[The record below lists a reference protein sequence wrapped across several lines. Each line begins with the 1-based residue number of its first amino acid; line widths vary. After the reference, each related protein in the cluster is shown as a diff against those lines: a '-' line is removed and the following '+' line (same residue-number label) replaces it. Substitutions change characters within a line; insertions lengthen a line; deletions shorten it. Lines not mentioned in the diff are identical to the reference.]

1 MSQDDDVGFLY
12 KTMIERDPKKR
23 RVKPVESAQTS
34 LLDFDLGES
43 SDDSD
48 FRIEDHCDESD
59 DDSVDSND
67 DGKDGEVDECS
78 AADSDDSDLVDPLI
92 VGNRNHAGSND
103 GGITRVDV
111 IEQAREQAMKG
122 GQLDDKLSKMLI
134 CCGCLGDRSDD
145 INEIVEC
152 DGCGVTVHE
161 GCYGVSDV
169 ESFSS
174 TDSLC
179 QSAPWFCE
187 ACSAGVDDPSC
198 ELCPNKGGIFKETDV
213 GKWVH
218 LVCALYVP
226 GVAFGEVD
234 RLASV
239 TLFEMAYSKWGSK
252 TCSLCEDSRY
262 ARTGV
267 CIECDAGMCH
277 TYFHVTC
284 AQREGLLSEAHSEE
298 VDQADPFYAH
308 CKLHSDKTL
317 VRRRRRNWL
326 ALQIRA
332 EYRQQLLKR
341 PCHLDTEDQQR
352 IQRKLSK
359 HRHKYLAHKLS
370 RSSPW
375 VPTQKMPRLLTT
387 SASACRQLAK
397 KAELM
402 GIDTVA
408 LEAQEAQLVAL
419 VDVRKKWHIPPAFS
433 VEFIGYYL
441 DRNIRVT
448 SMKRKLQ
455 ELLDI
460 NSELLSEQ
468 QRLDKKYD
476 EVMKD
481 NEEQIRINVTMKE
494 KIEFYHQVI
503 RLIGGGGYVKPLPLI
518 GDISKPPSR
527 AQTRTGG
534 LGVPTAAALK
544 MGVGFPLPVSKG
556 SEGGR
561 EGRVL
566 SSQAQQINHK
576 PELTLRHQCGI
587 CRRSTNQ
594 HLLAKCDTCHLH
606 YHLSCL
612 NPPLLRMPKKTKL
625 MGWQCSECDRE
636 SSGSEVEH
644 VDTSAPRKLR
654 HCKEDT
660 NNIITPPL
668 SSSQEFNDVALIP
681 SSSSSLSNSNPIMIT
696 TTATTNS
703 KLTTTNIRTEID
715 ATSRLAF
722 KSMPMQHHQQVTPHS
737 HQFVNQ
743 PSLSLSLPPPPPPS
757 PPPPPPL
764 PPLPPM
770 QMNIPFQYNESSSSS
785 SSIMVHNIGI
795 SARERSPEYMVA
807 SADGTESVSQ
817 RSAKKRRREKHK
829 RYTPDPITG
838 VGVKQRKRKH
848 KRKSLDVENLEIS
861 TQPEVHRRITI
872 KIKPIPRPDG
882 DVASDSSPQMF
893 VATSTS
899 TEITTPPTT
908 IVHMFPTPTVVPSSQ
923 SMNLSSIENY
933 PTVTTAV
940 TTVPSTVIGSSLS
953 GNSRLSLSGKK
964 TKEMDLLTQCHVCDG
979 SGSGQNLVMCDE
991 CKKCYHFT
999 CLDPPVKK
1007 SPKRRGYSWHCADCD
1022 PSASENEN

>member
-23 RVKPVESAQTS
+23 RVKPVESAQQS

-48 FRIEDHCDESD
+48 FRIEDHCEESD

-67 DGKDGEVDECS
+67 GDKGGEDDSEE
-78 AADSDDSDLVDPLI
+78 SDDSLEDPLLGKTSTGMT
-92 VGNRNHAGSND
+92 VG
-103 GGITRVDV
+103 DV
-111 IEQAREQAMKG
+111 IEQARQQAVKG
-122 GQLDDKLSKMLI
+122 GPIDEKLAKMLI

-152 DGCGVTVHE
+152 DGCGITVHE

-174 TDSLC
+174 TDSLS

-187 ACSAGVDDPSC
+187 ACSAGIDDPSC

-239 TLFEMAYSKWGSK
+239 TLFEMAYSKWGAK
-252 TCSLCEDSRY
+252 QCSLCEDSRF

-326 ALQIRA
+326 ALQLRA
-332 EYRQQLLKR
+332 QHRYQLLKQPEHQDSEEQR
-341 PCHLDTEDQQR
+341 R
-352 IQRKLSK
+352 IQRKLAK
-359 HRHKYLAHKLS
+359 HRHKYLAHKTS
-370 RSSPW
+370 RPSAW

-387 SASACRQLAK
+387 SASACRQLTR
-397 KAELM
+397 KADLM
-402 GIDTVA
+402 GVDTSA

-419 VDVRKKWHIPPAFS
+419 VDIRKKWHIPPAFS

-441 DRNIRVT
+441 DRNLRVT
-448 SMKRKLQ
+448 SMKRRLE

-460 NSELLSEQ
+460 NSQLLNEQ
-468 QRLDKKYD
+468 QSLDKKYD
-476 EVMKD
+476 EVMKE
-481 NEEQIRINVTMKE
+481 NEEQVKHNVSLKE
-494 KIEFYHQVI
+494 KIEIYHRI
-503 RLIGGGGYVKPLPLI
+503 LRTAGYLKPLPI
-518 GDISKPPSR
+518 VSDIAKPR
-527 AQTRTGG
+527 APPT

-544 MGVGFPLPVSKG
+544 MGVGFPLPVGKG
-556 SEGGR
+556 DGGR

-566 SSQAQQINHK
+566 SSQAQDQNHK
-576 PELTLRHQCGI
+576 GELTLRHQCGI

-612 NPPLLRMPKKTKL
+612 SPPLSRMPKKTKL
-625 MGWQCSECDRE
+625 MGWQCSECDKE
-636 SSGSEVEH
+636 SSGSEIER

-654 HCKEDT
+654 HCKDENHIAPLQDLT
-660 NNIITPPL
+660 SSFVQTPTTSKSFENNIDNTPETP
-668 SSSQEFNDVALIP
+668 
-681 SSSSSLSNSNPIMIT
+681 
-696 TTATTNS
+696 TAP
-703 KLTTTNIRTEID
+703 KLTIKQMNLYPLVE
-715 ATSRLAF
+715 
-722 KSMPMQHHQQVTPHS
+722 PMQVDEVNYNHQI
-737 HQFVNQ
+737 NK
-743 PSLSLSLPPPPPPS
+743 
-757 PPPPPPL
+757 
-764 PPLPPM
+764 M
-770 QMNIPFQYNESSSSS
+770 
-785 SSIMVHNIGI
+785 
-795 SARERSPEYMVA
+795 SAREGSPEYMVA

-817 RSAKKRRREKHK
+817 RSLKKRRREKHK

-838 VGVKQRKRKH
+838 IKQRKRKH
-848 KRKSLDVENLEIS
+848 KRKSLDIENPEGHPGHPEI
-861 TQPEVHRRITI
+861 HRRITI

-882 DVASDSSPQMF
+882 DIASDSSPQMF

-899 TEITTPPTT
+899 TEFTPKPPSPKFPAPLPPPPQIVTSTPVNTTG
-908 IVHMFPTPTVVPSSQ
+908 
-923 SMNLSSIENY
+923 
-933 PTVTTAV
+933 VT
-940 TTVPSTVIGSSLS
+940 GRYS
-953 GNSRLSLSGKK
+953 GLNKK
-964 TKEMDLLTQCHVCDG
+964 IKDADLLTQCNVCSNTG
-979 SGSGQNLVMCDE
+979 TTQNLVMCDE

-1022 PSASENEN
+1022 PSASESEN

>member
-1 MSQDDDVGFLY
+1 MSGSF
-12 KTMIERDPKKR
+12 ERDPKKR
-23 RVKPVESAQTS
+23 RVKPVESAQQS

-48 FRIEDHCDESD
+48 FRIEDHCEESD

-67 DGKDGEVDECS
+67 VGKDEEDES
-78 AADSDDSDLVDPLI
+78 NESDDSLDDPLLRGKDNSGATI
-92 VGNRNHAGSND
+92 G
-103 GGITRVDV
+103 DV
-111 IEQAREQAMKG
+111 IEQARQQAARG
-122 GQLDDKLSKMLI
+122 GSLDDKLMKMLI

-187 ACSAGVDDPSC
+187 ACSAGIEDPSC

-239 TLFEMAYSKWGSK
+239 TLFEMAYSKWGAK
-252 TCSLCEDSRY
+252 TCSLCEDARY

-326 ALQIRA
+326 ALQLRA
-332 EYRQQLLKR
+332 QYRQQLLKQ
-341 PCHLDTEDQQR
+341 PDHLDTEEQRR
-352 IQRKLSK
+352 IQRKLAK
-359 HRHKYLAHKLS
+359 HRHKYLAHKAS
-370 RSSPW
+370 RPPPW

-402 GIDTVA
+402 GVDTAA

-441 DRNIRVT
+441 DRNLRVI

-455 ELLDI
+455 ELLDV
-460 NSELLSEQ
+460 NSQLLNEQ
-468 QRLDKKYD
+468 QRLDRKYD

-481 NEEQIRINVTMKE
+481 NEEQIRINVTLKE
-494 KIEFYHQVI
+494 KIEMYHQVL
-503 RLIGGGGYVKPLPLI
+503 RAAGYVKPLPLVT
-518 GDISKPPSR
+518 DIAKPRIPP
-527 AQTRTGG
+527 TLGTG

-544 MGVGFPLPVSKG
+544 MGVGFPLPVGKG
-556 SEGGR
+556 GEGVR

-566 SSQAQQINHK
+566 SSQAQDQNHK
-576 PELTLRHQCGI
+576 GELALRHQCGI

-612 NPPLLRMPKKTKL
+612 SPPLSRMPKKTKL
-625 MGWQCSECDRE
+625 MGWQCSECDKE

-644 VDTSAPRKLR
+644 VDTSAPRRLR
-654 HCKEDT
+654 HCKDDSNLT
-660 NNIITPPL
+660 STPP
-668 SSSQEFNDVALIP
+668 QEMQAPTALNTPTTSKNSIEINDVSHIVTADTP
-681 SSSSSLSNSNPIMIT
+681 T
-696 TTATTNS
+696 TP
-703 KLTTTNIRTEID
+703 KLTIKP
-715 ATSRLAF
+715 LG
-722 KSMPMQHHQQVTPHS
+722 
-737 HQFVNQ
+737 
-743 PSLSLSLPPPPPPS
+743 
-757 PPPPPPL
+757 PL
-764 PPLPPM
+764 PPVQESVLTGGTTIITQTMNNLPIVP
-770 QMNIPFQYNESSSSS
+770 
-785 SSIMVHNIGI
+785 
-795 SARERSPEYMVA
+795 REGSPEYMVA
-807 SADGTESVSQ
+807 SVDGTESVSQ
-817 RSAKKRRREKHK
+817 RSGKKRRREKHK

-838 VGVKQRKRKH
+838 VKQRKRKH
-848 KRKSLDVENLEIS
+848 KRKSLDVENPEGQC
-861 TQPEVHRRITI
+861 QPEIHRRITI
-872 KIKPIPRPDG
+872 KIKPIPRPEG
-882 DVASDSSPQMF
+882 EVASESSPQMF

-899 TEITTPPTT
+899 TEMTPPPPKLASPPLPPPPVNT
-908 IVHMFPTPTVVPSSQ
+908 
-923 SMNLSSIENY
+923 
-933 PTVTTAV
+933 
-940 TTVPSTVIGSSLS
+940 PSTPINAPGSSN
-953 GNSRLSLSGKK
+953 NSRLSSGNGKK
-964 TKEMDLLTQCHVCDG
+964 GKEADLLTQCSVCDTPG
-979 SGSGQNLVMCDE
+979 TNQNLVRCDE

-1007 SPKRRGYSWHCADCD
+1007 TPKRRGYSWHCADCD
-1022 PSASENEN
+1022 PSASETEN

>member
-1 MSQDDDVGFLY
+1 MTSPF
-12 KTMIERDPKKR
+12 ERDPKKR
-23 RVKPVESAQTS
+23 RVKPVESAQQS

-48 FRIEDHCDESD
+48 FRIEDHCEESD

-67 DGKDGEVDECS
+67 VGKEEEDGSE
-78 AADSDDSDLVDPLI
+78 DSDDSLGDPLLNTKENTGLT
-92 VGNRNHAGSND
+92 VG
-103 GGITRVDV
+103 DV
-111 IEQAREQAMKG
+111 IEQARQQAMKSG
-122 GQLDDKLSKMLI
+122 PMDEKLNKMLI

-145 INEIVEC
+145 VNEIVEC
-152 DGCGVTVHE
+152 DGCGVSVHE

-187 ACSAGVDDPSC
+187 ACSAGIEDPSC

-234 RLASV
+234 RLSSV
-239 TLFEMAYSKWGSK
+239 TLFEMAYSKWGAK
-252 TCSLCEDSRY
+252 QCSLCEDARFS
-262 ARTGV
+262 RTGV

-308 CKLHSDKTL
+308 CKLHSDKLL
-317 VRRRRRNWL
+317 VRRRKRNWL
-326 ALQIRA
+326 ALQLRA
-332 EYRQQLLKR
+332 QYRQQLLKQ
-341 PCHLDTEDQQR
+341 PNHLDTEEQRR
-352 IQRKLSK
+352 IQRKLAK
-359 HRHKYLAHKLS
+359 HRHKYLAHKAS
-370 RSSPW
+370 RPPPW

-397 KAELM
+397 KAKLM
-402 GIDTVA
+402 GVDTTV
-408 LEAQEAQLVAL
+408 LETQEAQLVAL

-441 DRNIRVT
+441 DRNLRLT
-448 SMKRKLQ
+448 SMKRRLQ

-460 NSELLSEQ
+460 NSELLNEQ
-468 QRLDKKYD
+468 QRLDRKYD

-481 NEEQIRINVTMKE
+481 NEEQIRVNVTLKE
-494 KIEFYHQVI
+494 QIDMYHQML
-503 RLIGGGGYVKPLPLI
+503 RNSGYVKPLPLI
-518 GDISKPPSR
+518 ADLAKPRIAP
-527 AQTRTGG
+527 TLGTG

-544 MGVGFPLPVSKG
+544 MGVGFPLPVGKG
-556 SEGGR
+556 AEGIR

-566 SSQAQQINHK
+566 SSQAHDQNHK
-576 PELTLRHQCGI
+576 SELTLRHQCGI

-612 NPPLLRMPKKTKL
+612 SPPLSRMPKKTKL
-625 MGWQCSECDRE
+625 MGWQCSECDKE
-636 SSGSEVEH
+636 SSGSEVER

-654 HCKEDT
+654 HCKDDSNLTSTPPQEIQAPMTPTTPTTSKNASTPLNNVTNVTVPDTPTTPKLTIKPMCPQPSVTEQIQLAESTHNQQCT
-660 NNIITPPL
+660 NN
-668 SSSQEFNDVALIP
+668 
-681 SSSSSLSNSNPIMIT
+681 
-696 TTATTNS
+696 
-703 KLTTTNIRTEID
+703 
-715 ATSRLAF
+715 
-722 KSMPMQHHQQVTPHS
+722 VTIAP
-737 HQFVNQ
+737 
-743 PSLSLSLPPPPPPS
+743 
-757 PPPPPPL
+757 
-764 PPLPPM
+764 
-770 QMNIPFQYNESSSSS
+770 
-785 SSIMVHNIGI
+785 
-795 SARERSPEYMVA
+795 REGSPEYMVA

-838 VGVKQRKRKH
+838 VKQRKRKH
-848 KRKSLDVENLEIS
+848 KRKSLDIENPDLQA
-861 TQPEVHRRITI
+861 QPEVHRRITI

-882 DVASDSSPQMF
+882 DVASKSSPQMF

-899 TEITTPPTT
+899 TEITPPPPTLKLL
-908 IVHMFPTPTVVPSSQ
+908 PPP
-923 SMNLSSIENY
+923 L
-933 PTVTTAV
+933 PP
-940 TTVPSTVIGSSLS
+940 PSTNVVAMNTTSNINVNNNTRLQA
-953 GNSRLSLSGKK
+953 GNVKRGKDA
-964 TKEMDLLTQCHVCDG
+964 DLLTQCNVCDTPG
-979 SGSGQNLVMCDE
+979 TSQNLVMCDE

-1022 PSASENEN
+1022 PSASESET

>member
-1 MSQDDDVGFLY
+1 MSQDDVGFLY

-23 RVKPVESAQTS
+23 KVKPVESAHQS

-48 FRIEDHCDESD
+48 FRIEDHSEESD

-67 DGKDGEVDECS
+67 IGKEEEGGSEE
-78 AADSDDSDLVDPLI
+78 SDDDLLEDPLLGGKHNANLT
-92 VGNRNHAGSND
+92 VG
-103 GGITRVDV
+103 DV
-111 IEQAREQAMKG
+111 MEQARQQALKSG
-122 GQLDDKLSKMLI
+122 VFEEKLNKLLI

-145 INEIVEC
+145 TNEIVEC
-152 DGCGVTVHE
+152 DGCGVSVHE

-187 ACSAGVDDPSC
+187 ACSAGIEDPSC

-234 RLASV
+234 RLTSV
-239 TLFEMAYSKWGSK
+239 TLFEMQYTKWGAK
-252 TCSLCEDSRY
+252 QCSLCEDSRY

-267 CIECDAGMCH
+267 CIECDAGLCH

-308 CKLHSDKTL
+308 CKLHSDKSL
-317 VRRRRRNWL
+317 VRRRRRNFL
-326 ALQIRA
+326 AFQLRVQQ
-332 EYRQQLLKR
+332 RQQMLKQ
-341 PCHLDTEDQQR
+341 PNHLDTDEHRR
-352 IQRKLSK
+352 IVRKLGK
-359 HRHKYLAHKLS
+359 HRHKYLAHKAS
-370 RSSPW
+370 RPPPW

-402 GIDTVA
+402 DVDTTA
-408 LEAQEAQLVAL
+408 LEAQEAQVVAL
-419 VDVRKKWHIPPAFS
+419 VDVRKKWHIAPAFS

-441 DRNIRVT
+441 DRNLRVT
-448 SMKRKLQ
+448 SMKRRLQ

-460 NSELLSEQ
+460 NSQLL
-468 QRLDKKYD
+468 
-476 EVMKD
+476 
-481 NEEQIRINVTMKE
+481 NEEQRMERKYKEIKKDKEERVRVNVTLKE
-494 KIEFYHQVI
+494 KIEMYHLV
-503 RLIGGGGYVKPLPLI
+503 LKNAGYTKPLPLI
-518 GDISKPPSR
+518 ADLLTKPKIAPSLG
-527 AQTRTGG
+527 TGTGG
-534 LGVPTAAALK
+534 TLGVPTAAALK
-544 MGVGFPLPVSKG
+544 MGVGFPLSMGKG
-556 SEGGR
+556 AEGAR

-566 SSQAQQINHK
+566 SSQAQEQNHK
-576 PELTLRHQCGI
+576 GELTLRHQCGI

-612 NPPLLRMPKKTKL
+612 SPPLSRMPKKTRL
-625 MGWQCSECDRE
+625 MGWQCSECDKE
-636 SSGSEVEH
+636 SSGSEVER

-654 HCKEDT
+654 HCKDDANMT
-660 NNIITPPL
+660 LTPPQETSATL
-668 SSSQEFNDVALIP
+668 STPTTSKN
-681 SSSSSLSNSNPIMIT
+681 SSSSVTNVAVPDTLTTPKLTIKPMGPQPSVVEPVQTAESVYNQQSVNNITIT
-696 TTATTNS
+696 TRA
-703 KLTTTNIRTEID
+703 
-715 ATSRLAF
+715 
-722 KSMPMQHHQQVTPHS
+722 
-737 HQFVNQ
+737 
-743 PSLSLSLPPPPPPS
+743 
-757 PPPPPPL
+757 
-764 PPLPPM
+764 
-770 QMNIPFQYNESSSSS
+770 
-785 SSIMVHNIGI
+785 G
-795 SARERSPEYMVA
+795 SPEYMVA

-817 RSAKKRRREKHK
+817 RSGKKRRREKHK

-838 VGVKQRKRKH
+838 IKQRKRKH
-848 KRKSLDVENLEIS
+848 KRKSLDIENPELQG
-861 TQPEVHRRITI
+861 QPEVHRRITI
-872 KIKPIPRPDG
+872 KIKPIPRPEG
-882 DVASDSSPQMF
+882 DVASESSPQMF

-899 TEITTPPTT
+899 TEITLPPPPPLPPPAAN
-908 IVHMFPTPTVVPSSQ
+908 VPPPVNASVNSSSRWPTG
-923 SMNLSSIENY
+923 
-933 PTVTTAV
+933 TAKK
-940 TTVPSTVIGSSLS
+940 
-953 GNSRLSLSGKK
+953 GKD
-964 TKEMDLLTQCHVCDG
+964 TDLLTQCNVCDTPG
-979 SGSGQNLVMCDE
+979 TNQNLVMCDE

-1022 PSASENEN
+1022 PSASESET

>member
-1 MSQDDDVGFLY
+1 MSQEDDVGFLY

-23 RVKPVESAQTS
+23 RVKPVESAQQS

-48 FRIEDHCDESD
+48 FRIEDHCEESD

-67 DGKDGEVDECS
+67 VGKEEEDGSE
-78 AADSDDSDLVDPLI
+78 DSDDSLGDPLLNTKENTGLT
-92 VGNRNHAGSND
+92 VG
-103 GGITRVDV
+103 DV
-111 IEQAREQAMKG
+111 IEQARQQAMKG
-122 GQLDDKLSKMLI
+122 GPMDEKLNKMLI

-145 INEIVEC
+145 VNEIVEC
-152 DGCGVTVHE
+152 DGCGVSVHE

-187 ACSAGVDDPSC
+187 ACSAGIEDPSC

-234 RLASV
+234 RLSSV
-239 TLFEMAYSKWGSK
+239 TLFEMAYSKWGAK
-252 TCSLCEDSRY
+252 QCSLCEDARFS
-262 ARTGV
+262 RTGV

-308 CKLHSDKTL
+308 CKLHSDKLL
-317 VRRRRRNWL
+317 VRRRKRNWL
-326 ALQIRA
+326 ALQLRA
-332 EYRQQLLKR
+332 QYRQQLLKQ
-341 PCHLDTEDQQR
+341 PNHLDTEEQRR
-352 IQRKLSK
+352 IQRKLAK
-359 HRHKYLAHKLS
+359 HRHKYLAHKAS
-370 RSSPW
+370 RPPPW

-397 KAELM
+397 KAKLM
-402 GIDTVA
+402 GVDTTV
-408 LEAQEAQLVAL
+408 LETQEAQLVAL

-441 DRNIRVT
+441 DRNLRLT
-448 SMKRKLQ
+448 SMKRRLQ

-460 NSELLSEQ
+460 NSELLNEQ
-468 QRLDKKYD
+468 QRLDRKYD

-481 NEEQIRINVTMKE
+481 NEEQIRVNVTLKE
-494 KIEFYHQVI
+494 QIDMYHQML
-503 RLIGGGGYVKPLPLI
+503 RNSGYVKPLPLI
-518 GDISKPPSR
+518 ADLAKPRIAP
-527 AQTRTGG
+527 TLGTG

-544 MGVGFPLPVSKG
+544 MGVGFPLPVGKG
-556 SEGGR
+556 AEGIR

-566 SSQAQQINHK
+566 SSQAHDQNHK
-576 PELTLRHQCGI
+576 SELTLRHQCGI

-612 NPPLLRMPKKTKL
+612 SPPLSRMPKKTKL
-625 MGWQCSECDRE
+625 MGWQCSECDKE
-636 SSGSEVEH
+636 SSGSEVER

-654 HCKEDT
+654 HCKDDSNLTSTPPQEIQAPMTPTTPTTSKNASTPLNNVTNVTVPDTPTTPKLTIKPMCPQPSVTEQIQLAESTHNQQCT
-660 NNIITPPL
+660 NN
-668 SSSQEFNDVALIP
+668 
-681 SSSSSLSNSNPIMIT
+681 
-696 TTATTNS
+696 
-703 KLTTTNIRTEID
+703 
-715 ATSRLAF
+715 
-722 KSMPMQHHQQVTPHS
+722 VTIAP
-737 HQFVNQ
+737 
-743 PSLSLSLPPPPPPS
+743 
-757 PPPPPPL
+757 
-764 PPLPPM
+764 
-770 QMNIPFQYNESSSSS
+770 
-785 SSIMVHNIGI
+785 
-795 SARERSPEYMVA
+795 REGSPEYMVA

-838 VGVKQRKRKH
+838 VKQRKRKH
-848 KRKSLDVENLEIS
+848 KRKSLDIENPDLQA
-861 TQPEVHRRITI
+861 QPEVHRRITI

-882 DVASDSSPQMF
+882 DVASKSSPQMF

-899 TEITTPPTT
+899 TEITPPPPTLKLL
-908 IVHMFPTPTVVPSSQ
+908 PPPLPPPSANVVA
-923 SMNLSSIENY
+923 MN
-933 PTVTTAV
+933 TTSNINVNNNTRLQA
-940 TTVPSTVIGSSLS
+940 
-953 GNSRLSLSGKK
+953 GNVKRGKDA
-964 TKEMDLLTQCHVCDG
+964 DLLTQCNVCDTPG
-979 SGSGQNLVMCDE
+979 TSQNLVMCDE

-1022 PSASENEN
+1022 PSASESET

>member
-23 RVKPVESAQTS
+23 RVKPVDSAQQS

-48 FRIEDHCDESD
+48 FRIEDHCEESD
-59 DDSVDSND
+59 DDSVDSHD
-67 DGKDGEVDECS
+67 VGKDEDDDES
-78 AADSDDSDLVDPLI
+78 EETDDSLEEPLVRGKGI
-92 VGNRNHAGSND
+92 
-103 GGITRVDV
+103 GGMTVCDV
-111 IEQAREQAMKG
+111 IEQARQQAAKA
-122 GQLDDKLSKMLI
+122 GQFDEKVAKVLI

-239 TLFEMAYSKWGSK
+239 TLFEMAYSKWGAK
-252 TCSLCEDSRY
+252 QCCLCEDARY

-326 ALQIRA
+326 ALQLRA
-332 EYRQQLLKR
+332 QYRQQLHLQ
-341 PCHLDTEDQQR
+341 PDHLDTEEQRR
-352 IQRKLSK
+352 IQRKLAK
-359 HRHKYLAHKLS
+359 HRHKYLAHKAS
-370 RSSPW
+370 RQPPW

-402 GIDTVA
+402 GVDTAA

-441 DRNIRVT
+441 DRNLRVAA
-448 SMKRKLQ
+448 MKRRLQ
-455 ELLDI
+455 EHLDVNSQLL
-460 NSELLSEQ
+460 NEQ
-468 QRLDKKYD
+468 QRLDRKYD
-476 EVMKD
+476 EVTKD
-481 NEEQIRINVTMKE
+481 NEDQIRVNVTLKE
-494 KIEFYHQVI
+494 KIEMYHQLL
-503 RLIGGGGYVKPLPLI
+503 RSSGYVKPLPLI
-518 GDISKPPSR
+518 ADLAKPRIP
-527 AQTRTGG
+527 TTLGTG

-544 MGVGFPLPVSKG
+544 MGVGFPLPVGKG
-556 SEGGR
+556 GEGGR

-566 SSQAQQINHK
+566 SSQAHDHNHK
-576 PELTLRHQCGI
+576 GDLTLRHQCGI
-587 CRRSTNQ
+587 CRRSTDQ

-612 NPPLLRMPKKTKL
+612 SPPLARMPKKTKL
-625 MGWQCSECDRE
+625 MGWQCSECDKE

-654 HCKEDT
+654 HCKDEASPSL
-660 NNIITPPL
+660 TPL
-668 SSSQEFNDVALIP
+668 QETHIPVALSTPTTSKNIVSAAAASVTTTQDAPTTPKLTIKPMGPQPSFMERMLTETSIP
-681 SSSSSLSNSNPIMIT
+681 QQQLSNVN
-696 TTATTNS
+696 
-703 KLTTTNIRTEID
+703 LTPREG
-715 ATSRLAF
+715 
-722 KSMPMQHHQQVTPHS
+722 
-737 HQFVNQ
+737 
-743 PSLSLSLPPPPPPS
+743 S
-757 PPPPPPL
+757 P
-764 PPLPPM
+764 
-770 QMNIPFQYNESSSSS
+770 Q
-785 SSIMVHNIGI
+785 
-795 SARERSPEYMVA
+795 YMVA
-807 SADGTESVSQ
+807 SADGTEAIPQ
-817 RSAKKRRREKHK
+817 RSGKKRRREKHK

-838 VGVKQRKRKH
+838 VKQRKRKH
-848 KRKSLDVENLEIS
+848 KRKSLDVENPE
-861 TQPEVHRRITI
+861 TQGQPEVHRRITI
-872 KIKPIPRPDG
+872 KIKPIPRPEG
-882 DVASDSSPQMF
+882 DIASESSPQMF

-899 TEITTPPTT
+899 TEITPPPPVKLPPPPPPPPPTALSA
-908 IVHMFPTPTVVPSSQ
+908 PTTTPSS
-923 SMNLSSIENY
+923 SS
-933 PTVTTAV
+933 T
-940 TTVPSTVIGSSLS
+940 
-953 GNSRLSLSGKK
+953 NSRLSSGSLKK
-964 TKEMDLLTQCHVCDG
+964 GKEADLLTQCDVCSMPG
-979 SGSGQNLVMCDE
+979 TNQNLVRCDE

-999 CLDPPVKK
+999 CLEPPVKK

-1022 PSASENEN
+1022 PSASESEN

>member
-23 RVKPVESAQTS
+23 RVKPVGTAP

-48 FRIEDHCDESD
+48 FRIEDHCEESD
-59 DDSVDSND
+59 DDSEDSND
-67 DGKDGEVDECS
+67 IGKEEEDGSEE
-78 AADSDDSDLVDPLI
+78 SDDSLDDPLI
-92 VGNRNHAGSND
+92 SRKENANLTVG
-103 GGITRVDV
+103 DV
-111 IEQAREQAMKG
+111 IEQARQQALKG
-122 GQLDDKLSKMLI
+122 GGPLEDKLNKMLI

-145 INEIVEC
+145 VNEIVEC
-152 DGCGVTVHE
+152 DGCGVSVHE

-174 TDSLC
+174 TDSFC
-179 QSAPWFCE
+179 QLAPWFCE
-187 ACSAGVDDPSC
+187 ACSAGIEDPPC

-226 GVAFGEVD
+226 GVAFGEVWKVD
-234 RLASV
+234 RLSSV
-239 TLFEMAYSKWGSK
+239 TLFEMAYSKWGAK
-252 TCSLCEDSRY
+252 QCSLCEDARY

-326 ALQIRA
+326 TLQLRA
-332 EYRQQLLKR
+332 QYRQQLLKQ
-341 PCHLDTEDQQR
+341 PNHLDTEEQRR
-352 IQRKLSK
+352 IQRKLAK
-359 HRHKYLAHKLS
+359 HRHKYLAHKAS
-370 RSSPW
+370 RPPPW

-387 SASACRQLAK
+387 SASACRQLAR

-402 GIDTVA
+402 GVDTAA

-441 DRNIRVT
+441 DRNLRVT
-448 SMKRKLQ
+448 SMKRRLQ
-455 ELLDI
+455 ELLDV
-460 NSELLSEQ
+460 NSQLLNEQ
-468 QRLDKKYD
+468 QRLDRKYD

-481 NEEQIRINVTMKE
+481 NEEQIRVNVTLKE
-494 KIEFYHQVI
+494 KIEMYHQV
-503 RLIGGGGYVKPLPLI
+503 LQSSGYVKPLPQIADLA
-518 GDISKPPSR
+518 KPRITP
-527 AQTRTGG
+527 TLGTG

-544 MGVGFPLPVSKG
+544 MGVGFPLPVGKG
-556 SEGGR
+556 VEGVR

-566 SSQAQQINHK
+566 SSQAQDQNHK
-576 PELTLRHQCGI
+576 GELTLRHQCGI

-612 NPPLLRMPKKTKL
+612 SPPLSRMPKKTKL
-625 MGWQCSECDRE
+625 MGWQCSECDKE
-636 SSGSEVEH
+636 SSGSEVER

-654 HCKEDT
+654 HCKDDSNLT
-660 NNIITPPL
+660 LTPTPPQEVQVPTTPTTPSTSKNSSASL
-668 SSSQEFNDVALIP
+668 SSVTNVTIDTPTTPKVTIKPVGPHPP
-681 SSSSSLSNSNPIMIT
+681 SSTPIQLGEPVYNQQPINNVT
-696 TTATTNS
+696 IAT
-703 KLTTTNIRTEID
+703 
-715 ATSRLAF
+715 
-722 KSMPMQHHQQVTPHS
+722 
-737 HQFVNQ
+737 
-743 PSLSLSLPPPPPPS
+743 
-757 PPPPPPL
+757 
-764 PPLPPM
+764 
-770 QMNIPFQYNESSSSS
+770 
-785 SSIMVHNIGI
+785 
-795 SARERSPEYMVA
+795 REGSPEYMVA

-838 VGVKQRKRKH
+838 VKQRKRKH
-848 KRKSLDVENLEIS
+848 KRKSLDVENPEGQG
-861 TQPEVHRRITI
+861 QPEVHRRITI
-872 KIKPIPRPDG
+872 KIKPIPRPEG
-882 DVASDSSPQMF
+882 EVASESSPQMF

-899 TEITTPPTT
+899 TEITSPPL
-908 IVHMFPTPTVVPSSQ
+908 PKLPLPPPALPVPSIQPLIS
-923 SMNLSSIENY
+923 NAAPVTANASSN
-933 PTVTTAV
+933 
-940 TTVPSTVIGSSLS
+940 ST
-953 GNSRLSLSGKK
+953 GNRVSTGNAKRGKD
-964 TKEMDLLTQCHVCDG
+964 TDLLTHCNVCDMPG
-979 SGSGQNLVMCDE
+979 TSQNLVMCDE

-1022 PSASENEN
+1022 PSASETET

>member
-23 RVKPVESAQTS
+23 RVKPVGSAQS
-34 LLDFDLGES
+34 LLDFDLEEDVSGQ
-43 SDDSD
+43 SDDSL
-48 FRIEDHCDESD
+48 E
-59 DDSVDSND
+59 
-67 DGKDGEVDECS
+67 
-78 AADSDDSDLVDPLI
+78 DPLLNKKENPSLT
-92 VGNRNHAGSND
+92 VGD
-103 GGITRVDV
+103 I
-111 IEQAREQAMKG
+111 IEQARQQALKG
-122 GQLDDKLSKMLI
+122 GSIEDKLNKMLI

-145 INEIVEC
+145 VNEIVEC
-152 DGCGVTVHE
+152 DGCGVSVHE

-187 ACSAGVDDPSC
+187 ACSAGIEDPSC

-234 RLASV
+234 RLSSV
-239 TLFEMAYSKWGSK
+239 TLFEMAYSKWGAK
-252 TCSLCEDSRY
+252 QCSLCEDARF

-326 ALQIRA
+326 ALQLRA
-332 EYRQQLLKR
+332 QYRQQLLKQ
-341 PCHLDTEDQQR
+341 PNHLDTEEQRR
-352 IQRKLSK
+352 IQRKLTK
-359 HRHKYLAHKLS
+359 HRHKYLAHKAS
-370 RSSPW
+370 RPPPW

-387 SASACRQLAK
+387 SASACRQLAR

-402 GIDTVA
+402 GVDTAA

-441 DRNIRVT
+441 DRNLRVT
-448 SMKRKLQ
+448 SMKRRLQ

-460 NSELLSEQ
+460 NSQLLNEQ
-468 QRLDKKYD
+468 QRLDRRYD

-481 NEEQIRINVTMKE
+481 NEEQIRVNVTLKE
-494 KIEFYHQVI
+494 KIEMYHQM
-503 RLIGGGGYVKPLPLI
+503 LQSSGYMKPLPQITDLA
-518 GDISKPPSR
+518 KPRIAP
-527 AQTRTGG
+527 TLGTG

-544 MGVGFPLPVSKG
+544 MGVGFPLPVGKG
-556 SEGGR
+556 TEGVR

-566 SSQAQQINHK
+566 SSQAQDQNHK
-576 PELTLRHQCGI
+576 GELTLRHQCGI

-612 NPPLLRMPKKTKL
+612 SPPLSRMPKKTKL
-625 MGWQCSECDRE
+625 MGWQCSECDKE
-636 SSGSEVEH
+636 SSGSEVER

-654 HCKEDT
+654 HCKDDSNLT
-660 NNIITPPL
+660 STPTPPQEVQISTTPTTPSTSKN
-668 SSSQEFNDVALIP
+668 SSANLNSITNATTPDTPTTPKVTIKPVGPQPP
-681 SSSSSLSNSNPIMIT
+681 SSTPIQ
-696 TTATTNS
+696 S
-703 KLTTTNIRTEID
+703 
-715 ATSRLAF
+715 
-722 KSMPMQHHQQVTPHS
+722 
-737 HQFVNQ
+737 
-743 PSLSLSLPPPPPPS
+743 
-757 PPPPPPL
+757 
-764 PPLPPM
+764 
-770 QMNIPFQYNESSSSS
+770 NESAYNQQP
-785 SSIMVHNIGI
+785 INNLTIT
-795 SARERSPEYMVA
+795 REGSPEYMVA
-807 SADGTESVSQ
+807 PADGTESVSQ

-838 VGVKQRKRKH
+838 IKQRKRKH
-848 KRKSLDVENLEIS
+848 KRKSLDVENPEGQS
-861 TQPEVHRRITI
+861 QPEIHRRITI
-872 KIKPIPRPDG
+872 KIKPIPRPEG
-882 DVASDSSPQMF
+882 DVASESSPQMF

-899 TEITTPPTT
+899 TEITSPP
-908 IVHMFPTPTVVPSSQ
+908 PLPKLPPPPPVPP
-923 SMNLSSIENY
+923 LSSNAT
-933 PTVTTAV
+933 PVATNV
-940 TTVPSTVIGSSLS
+940 STNNTSSRTS
-953 GNSRLSLSGKK
+953 TGNGKRGK
-964 TKEMDLLTQCHVCDG
+964 DTDLLTHCNVCDMPG
-979 SGSGQNLVMCDE
+979 TSQNLVMCDE

-1022 PSASENEN
+1022 PS

>member
-1 MSQDDDVGFLY
+1 MSQEEDVGFLY

-23 RVKPVESAQTS
+23 RVKPVESAQQS

-48 FRIEDHCDESD
+48 FRIEDHCEESD

-67 DGKDGEVDECS
+67 VGKDEEDES
-78 AADSDDSDLVDPLI
+78 NESDDSLDDPLLRGKDNSGATI
-92 VGNRNHAGSND
+92 G
-103 GGITRVDV
+103 DV
-111 IEQAREQAMKG
+111 IEQARQQAARG
-122 GQLDDKLSKMLI
+122 GSLDDKLMKMLI

-187 ACSAGVDDPSC
+187 ACSAGIEDPSC

-239 TLFEMAYSKWGSK
+239 TLFEMAYSKWGAK
-252 TCSLCEDSRY
+252 TCSLCEDARY

-326 ALQIRA
+326 ALQLRA
-332 EYRQQLLKR
+332 QYRQQLLKQ
-341 PCHLDTEDQQR
+341 PDHLDTEEQRR
-352 IQRKLSK
+352 IQRKLAK
-359 HRHKYLAHKLS
+359 HRHKYLAHKAS
-370 RSSPW
+370 RPPPW

-402 GIDTVA
+402 GVDTAA

-441 DRNIRVT
+441 DRNLRVI

-455 ELLDI
+455 ELLDV
-460 NSELLSEQ
+460 NSQLLNEQ
-468 QRLDKKYD
+468 QRLDRKYD

-481 NEEQIRINVTMKE
+481 NEEQIRINVTLKE
-494 KIEFYHQVI
+494 KIEMYHQVL
-503 RLIGGGGYVKPLPLI
+503 RAAGYVKPLPLVT
-518 GDISKPPSR
+518 DIAKPRIPP
-527 AQTRTGG
+527 TLGTG

-544 MGVGFPLPVSKG
+544 MGVGFPLPVGKG
-556 SEGGR
+556 GEGVR

-566 SSQAQQINHK
+566 SSQAQDQNHK
-576 PELTLRHQCGI
+576 GELALRHQCGI

-612 NPPLLRMPKKTKL
+612 SPPLSRMPKKTKL
-625 MGWQCSECDRE
+625 MGWQCSECDKE

-644 VDTSAPRKLR
+644 VDTSAPRRLR
-654 HCKEDT
+654 HCKDDSNLT
-660 NNIITPPL
+660 STPP
-668 SSSQEFNDVALIP
+668 QEMQAPTALNTPTTSKNSIEINDVSHIVTADTP
-681 SSSSSLSNSNPIMIT
+681 T
-696 TTATTNS
+696 TP
-703 KLTTTNIRTEID
+703 KLTIKP
-715 ATSRLAF
+715 LG
-722 KSMPMQHHQQVTPHS
+722 
-737 HQFVNQ
+737 
-743 PSLSLSLPPPPPPS
+743 
-757 PPPPPPL
+757 PL
-764 PPLPPM
+764 PPVQESVLTGGTTIITQTMNNLPIVP
-770 QMNIPFQYNESSSSS
+770 
-785 SSIMVHNIGI
+785 
-795 SARERSPEYMVA
+795 REGSPEYMVA
-807 SADGTESVSQ
+807 SVDGTESVSQ
-817 RSAKKRRREKHK
+817 RSGKKRRREKHK

-838 VGVKQRKRKH
+838 VKQRKRKH
-848 KRKSLDVENLEIS
+848 KRKSLDVENPEGQC
-861 TQPEVHRRITI
+861 QPEIHRRITI
-872 KIKPIPRPDG
+872 KIKPIPRPEG
-882 DVASDSSPQMF
+882 EVASESSPQMF

-899 TEITTPPTT
+899 TEMTPPPPKLASPPLPPPPVNT
-908 IVHMFPTPTVVPSSQ
+908 
-923 SMNLSSIENY
+923 
-933 PTVTTAV
+933 
-940 TTVPSTVIGSSLS
+940 PSTPINAPGSSN
-953 GNSRLSLSGKK
+953 NSRLSSGNGKK
-964 TKEMDLLTQCHVCDG
+964 GKEADLLTQCSVCDTPG
-979 SGSGQNLVMCDE
+979 TNQNLVRCDE

-1007 SPKRRGYSWHCADCD
+1007 TPKRRGYSWHCADCD
-1022 PSASENEN
+1022 PSASETEN

>member
-1 MSQDDDVGFLY
+1 LV
-12 KTMIERDPKKR
+12 ERDPKKR
-23 RVKPVESAQTS
+23 RVKPVGSAQS
-34 LLDFDLGES
+34 LLDFDLENES

-48 FRIEDHCDESD
+48 FRIEDHCEESD

-67 DGKDGEVDECS
+67 IEKEEDVSEQ
-78 AADSDDSDLVDPLI
+78 SDDSLEDPLLNKKENPNLT
-92 VGNRNHAGSND
+92 VG
-103 GGITRVDV
+103 DV
-111 IEQAREQAMKG
+111 IEQARQQALKG
-122 GQLDDKLSKMLI
+122 GSLEDKLNKMLI

-152 DGCGVTVHE
+152 DGCGVSVHE

-187 ACSAGVDDPSC
+187 ACSAGIEDPSC

-234 RLASV
+234 RLSSV
-239 TLFEMAYSKWGSK
+239 TLFEMAYSKWGAK
-252 TCSLCEDSRY
+252 QCSLCEDARF

-326 ALQIRA
+326 ALQLRA
-332 EYRQQLLKR
+332 QYRQQLLKQ
-341 PCHLDTEDQQR
+341 PNHLDTEEQRR
-352 IQRKLSK
+352 IQRKLAK
-359 HRHKYLAHKLS
+359 HRHKYLAHKAA
-370 RSSPW
+370 RPPPW

-387 SASACRQLAK
+387 SASACRQLAR

-402 GIDTVA
+402 GVDTAA

-441 DRNIRVT
+441 DRNLRVT
-448 SMKRKLQ
+448 SMKRRLQ

-460 NSELLSEQ
+460 NSQLLNEQ
-468 QRLDKKYD
+468 QRLDRRYD

-481 NEEQIRINVTMKE
+481 NEEQIRVNVTLKE
-494 KIEFYHQVI
+494 KIEMYHQV
-503 RLIGGGGYVKPLPLI
+503 LQSSGYMKPLPQITDLA
-518 GDISKPPSR
+518 KPRITP
-527 AQTRTGG
+527 TLGTG

-544 MGVGFPLPVSKG
+544 MGVGFPLPVGKG
-556 SEGGR
+556 TEGIR
-561 EGRVL
+561 E
-566 SSQAQQINHK
+566 
-576 PELTLRHQCGI
+576 
-587 CRRSTNQ
+587 
-594 HLLAKCDTCHLH
+594 
-606 YHLSCL
+606 
-612 NPPLLRMPKKTKL
+612 
-625 MGWQCSECDRE
+625 E
-636 SSGSEVEH
+636 SSGSEVER

-654 HCKEDT
+654 HCKDDSNLT
-660 NNIITPPL
+660 STPTPPQEIQVPTIPTTPSTSKN
-668 SSSQEFNDVALIP
+668 SSANLNSITNTTTPDTPTTPKVTIKPVGPQPP
-681 SSSSSLSNSNPIMIT
+681 SSTPIQSSESIYNQQSINNMTIT
-696 TTATTNS
+696 
-703 KLTTTNIRTEID
+703 
-715 ATSRLAF
+715 
-722 KSMPMQHHQQVTPHS
+722 
-737 HQFVNQ
+737 
-743 PSLSLSLPPPPPPS
+743 
-757 PPPPPPL
+757 
-764 PPLPPM
+764 
-770 QMNIPFQYNESSSSS
+770 
-785 SSIMVHNIGI
+785 
-795 SARERSPEYMVA
+795 REGSPEYMVA

-838 VGVKQRKRKH
+838 IKQRKRKH
-848 KRKSLDVENLEIS
+848 KRKSLDVENPEGQS
-861 TQPEVHRRITI
+861 QPEIHRRITI
-872 KIKPIPRPDG
+872 KIKPIPRPEG
-882 DVASDSSPQMF
+882 DAASESSPQMF

-899 TEITTPPTT
+899 TEITSPP
-908 IVHMFPTPTVVPSSQ
+908 PLPKLPLPPVPSLAS
-923 SMNLSSIENY
+923 NTTPVTANVSSNN
-933 PTVTTAV
+933 T
-940 TTVPSTVIGSSLS
+940 
-953 GNSRLSLSGKK
+953 NSRTSTGNGKRGK
-964 TKEMDLLTQCHVCDG
+964 DTDLLTHCNVCDMPG
-979 SGSGQNLVMCDE
+979 TSQNLVMCDE

-1022 PSASENEN
+1022 PSVS

>member
-1 MSQDDDVGFLY
+1 MSQEDDVGFLY

-23 RVKPVESAQTS
+23 RVKPVGSAQS

-48 FRIEDHCDESD
+48 FRIEDHCEESD

-67 DGKDGEVDECS
+67 IGKEEEDVSEQ
-78 AADSDDSDLVDPLI
+78 SDDSLEDPLLKKKENPNLT
-92 VGNRNHAGSND
+92 VG
-103 GGITRVDV
+103 DV
-111 IEQAREQAMKG
+111 IEQARQQALKG
-122 GQLDDKLSKMLI
+122 GSLEDKLNKMLI

-145 INEIVEC
+145 VNEIVEC
-152 DGCGVTVHE
+152 DGCGVSVHE

-187 ACSAGVDDPSC
+187 ACSAGIEDPSC

-213 GKWVH
+213 
-218 LVCALYVP
+218 
-226 GVAFGEVD
+226 D
-234 RLASV
+234 RLSSV
-239 TLFEMAYSKWGSK
+239 TLFEMAYSKWGAK
-252 TCSLCEDSRY
+252 QCSLCEDARF

-326 ALQIRA
+326 ALQLRA
-332 EYRQQLLKR
+332 QYRQQLLKQ
-341 PCHLDTEDQQR
+341 PNHLDTEEQRR
-352 IQRKLSK
+352 IQRKLAK
-359 HRHKYLAHKLS
+359 HRHKYLAHKAS
-370 RSSPW
+370 RPPPW

-387 SASACRQLAK
+387 SASACRQLAR

-402 GIDTVA
+402 GVDTAA

-441 DRNIRVT
+441 DRNLRVT
-448 SMKRKLQ
+448 SMKRRLQ

-460 NSELLSEQ
+460 NSQLLNEQ
-468 QRLDKKYD
+468 QRLDRRYD

-481 NEEQIRINVTMKE
+481 NEEQIRINVTIKE
-494 KIEFYHQVI
+494 KIEMYHQV
-503 RLIGGGGYVKPLPLI
+503 LQNSGYVKPLPQITDLA
-518 GDISKPPSR
+518 KPRIAP
-527 AQTRTGG
+527 TLGTG

-544 MGVGFPLPVSKG
+544 MGVGFPLPVGKG
-556 SEGGR
+556 TEGVR

-566 SSQAQQINHK
+566 SSQAQDQNHK
-576 PELTLRHQCGI
+576 GELTLRHQCGI

-612 NPPLLRMPKKTKL
+612 SPPLSRMPKKTKL
-625 MGWQCSECDRE
+625 MGWQCSECDKE
-636 SSGSEVEH
+636 SSGSEVER

-654 HCKEDT
+654 HCKDDLNLISTPTPLQEVQLSTTPTTPSTSKNSSANLNSITNATAPDT
-660 NNIITPPL
+660 PTTPKVTIKPVGP
-668 SSSQEFNDVALIP
+668 QPP
-681 SSSSSLSNSNPIMIT
+681 SSTPIQSSEPIYNQQPINNVTIT
-696 TTATTNS
+696 
-703 KLTTTNIRTEID
+703 
-715 ATSRLAF
+715 
-722 KSMPMQHHQQVTPHS
+722 
-737 HQFVNQ
+737 
-743 PSLSLSLPPPPPPS
+743 
-757 PPPPPPL
+757 
-764 PPLPPM
+764 
-770 QMNIPFQYNESSSSS
+770 
-785 SSIMVHNIGI
+785 
-795 SARERSPEYMVA
+795 REGSPEYMVA

-838 VGVKQRKRKH
+838 IKQRKRKH
-848 KRKSLDVENLEIS
+848 KRKSLDVENPEGQS
-861 TQPEVHRRITI
+861 QPEIHRRITI
-872 KIKPIPRPDG
+872 KIKPIPRPEG
-882 DVASDSSPQMF
+882 DVASESSPQMF

-899 TEITTPPTT
+899 TEITSPP
-908 IVHMFPTPTVVPSSQ
+908 PLPKLPPPPPVPPLPS
-923 SMNLSSIENY
+923 N
-933 PTVTTAV
+933 
-940 TTVPSTVIGSSLS
+940 TVPVTANVSTNNT
-953 GNSRLSLSGKK
+953 NSRTSTGNGKRGK
-964 TKEMDLLTQCHVCDG
+964 DTDLLTHCNVCDM
-979 SGSGQNLVMCDE
+979 SGTSQNLVMCDE

-1022 PSASENEN
+1022 PSASESET

>member
-1 MSQDDDVGFLY
+1 MSQEDDVGFLY

-23 RVKPVESAQTS
+23 RVKPIRSAQQS

-48 FRIEDHCDESD
+48 FRIEDHCEESD

-67 DGKDGEVDECS
+67 IGKEEEEEDGSEE
-78 AADSDDSDLVDPLI
+78 SDDSLADPLLSTKENTGLT
-92 VGNRNHAGSND
+92 VG
-103 GGITRVDV
+103 DV
-111 IEQAREQAMKG
+111 IEQARQQAIKG
-122 GQLDDKLSKMLI
+122 GPLDEKLNKMLI

-152 DGCGVTVHE
+152 DGCGVSVHE

-187 ACSAGVDDPSC
+187 ACSAGIEDPSC

-234 RLASV
+234 RLSSV
-239 TLFEMAYSKWGSK
+239 TLFEMAYSKWGAK
-252 TCSLCEDSRY
+252 QCSLCEDARF

-308 CKLHSDKTL
+308 CKLHSDKLL

-326 ALQIRA
+326 ALQLRA
-332 EYRQQLLKR
+332 QYRQQLLKQ
-341 PCHLDTEDQQR
+341 PNHLDTEEQRR
-352 IQRKLSK
+352 IQRKLAK
-359 HRHKYLAHKLS
+359 HRHKYLAHKAS
-370 RSSPW
+370 RPPPW

-402 GIDTVA
+402 GVDTAA

-441 DRNIRVT
+441 DRNLRVT
-448 SMKRKLQ
+448 SMKRRLQ

-460 NSELLSEQ
+460 NSQLLNEQ
-468 QRLDKKYD
+468 QRLDRKYD

-481 NEEQIRINVTMKE
+481 NEEQIRVNVTLKE
-494 KIEFYHQVI
+494 KIDMYHQML
-503 RLIGGGGYVKPLPLI
+503 RNSGYVKPLPLI
-518 GDISKPPSR
+518 ADLAKPRIAP
-527 AQTRTGG
+527 TLGTG

-544 MGVGFPLPVSKG
+544 MGVGFPLPVGKG
-556 SEGGR
+556 AEGIR

-566 SSQAQQINHK
+566 SSQAHDQNHK
-576 PELTLRHQCGI
+576 SELTLRHQCGI

-612 NPPLLRMPKKTKL
+612 SPPLSRMPKKTKL
-625 MGWQCSECDRE
+625 MGWQCSECDKE
-636 SSGSEVEH
+636 SSGSEVER

-654 HCKEDT
+654 HCKDDSNLTSTPPQEIQAPMTPTTPTTSKSASTPLNNVTNVTVPDTPTTPKLTIKPMCPQPSMTEEVQLAESTHNQQCT
-660 NNIITPPL
+660 NNITIT
-668 SSSQEFNDVALIP
+668 
-681 SSSSSLSNSNPIMIT
+681 
-696 TTATTNS
+696 
-703 KLTTTNIRTEID
+703 
-715 ATSRLAF
+715 
-722 KSMPMQHHQQVTPHS
+722 
-737 HQFVNQ
+737 
-743 PSLSLSLPPPPPPS
+743 
-757 PPPPPPL
+757 
-764 PPLPPM
+764 
-770 QMNIPFQYNESSSSS
+770 
-785 SSIMVHNIGI
+785 
-795 SARERSPEYMVA
+795 REGSPEYMVA

-838 VGVKQRKRKH
+838 VKQRKRKH
-848 KRKSLDVENLEIS
+848 KRKSLDIENPDLQA
-861 TQPEVHRRITI
+861 QPEVHRRITI

-882 DVASDSSPQMF
+882 DVASKSSPQMF

-899 TEITTPPTT
+899 TEITPPPPTLKLL
-908 IVHMFPTPTVVPSSQ
+908 PPP
-923 SMNLSSIENY
+923 L
-933 PTVTTAV
+933 PP
-940 TTVPSTVIGSSLS
+940 PSTNVVTMNTSSNSNVNNNTRLQA
-953 GNSRLSLSGKK
+953 GNVKRGKDA
-964 TKEMDLLTQCHVCDG
+964 DLLTQCNVCDTPG
-979 SGSGQNLVMCDE
+979 TSQNLVMCDE

-1022 PSASENEN
+1022 PSASESET

>member
-1 MSQDDDVGFLY
+1 MTSPF
-12 KTMIERDPKKR
+12 ERDPKKR
-23 RVKPVESAQTS
+23 RVKPVESAQQS

-48 FRIEDHCDESD
+48 FRIEDHCEESD

-67 DGKDGEVDECS
+67 VGKEEDGSE
-78 AADSDDSDLVDPLI
+78 DSDDSLGDPLLNTKENTGPH
-92 VGNRNHAGSND
+92 VG
-103 GGITRVDV
+103 DV
-111 IEQAREQAMKG
+111 IEQARQQAMKG
-122 GQLDDKLSKMLI
+122 GPIDEKLNKMLI

-145 INEIVEC
+145 VNEIVEC
-152 DGCGVTVHE
+152 DGCGVSVHE

-187 ACSAGVDDPSC
+187 ACSAGIEDPSC

-234 RLASV
+234 RLSSV
-239 TLFEMAYSKWGSK
+239 TLFEMAYSKWGAK
-252 TCSLCEDSRY
+252 QCSLCEDARFS
-262 ARTGV
+262 RTGV

-308 CKLHSDKTL
+308 CKLHSDKLL
-317 VRRRRRNWL
+317 VRRRKRNWL
-326 ALQIRA
+326 ALQLRA
-332 EYRQQLLKR
+332 QYRQQLLKQ
-341 PCHLDTEDQQR
+341 PNHLDTEEQRR
-352 IQRKLSK
+352 IQRKLAK
-359 HRHKYLAHKLS
+359 HRHKYLAHKAS
-370 RSSPW
+370 RPVPW

-397 KAELM
+397 KAKLM
-402 GIDTVA
+402 GVDTTV

-419 VDVRKKWHIPPAFS
+419 VDIRKKWHIPPAFS

-441 DRNIRVT
+441 DRNLRLT
-448 SMKRKLQ
+448 SMKRRLQ

-460 NSELLSEQ
+460 NTELLNEQ
-468 QRLDKKYD
+468 QRLDRRYD

-481 NEEQIRINVTMKE
+481 NEEQIRVNVTLKE
-494 KIEFYHQVI
+494 QIDMYHQML
-503 RLIGGGGYVKPLPLI
+503 RNNGYVKPLPLI
-518 GDISKPPSR
+518 TDLAKPRIQP
-527 AQTRTGG
+527 TLGTG

-544 MGVGFPLPVSKG
+544 MGVGFPIQVGKG
-556 SEGGR
+556 AEGVR

-566 SSQAQQINHK
+566 SSQAHDQNHK
-576 PELTLRHQCGI
+576 SELTLRHQCGI

-612 NPPLLRMPKKTKL
+612 SPPLSRMPKKTKL
-625 MGWQCSECDRE
+625 MGWQCSECDKE
-636 SSGSEVEH
+636 SSGSEVER

-654 HCKEDT
+654 HCKDDSNLTSTPPQEIQAPMTPTTPTTSKNASTPLNNVTNVTVPDTPTTPKLTIKPMCPQPSVTEQIQLAESTHNQQCTT
-660 NNIITPPL
+660 NN
-668 SSSQEFNDVALIP
+668 
-681 SSSSSLSNSNPIMIT
+681 
-696 TTATTNS
+696 
-703 KLTTTNIRTEID
+703 
-715 ATSRLAF
+715 
-722 KSMPMQHHQQVTPHS
+722 VTIAP
-737 HQFVNQ
+737 
-743 PSLSLSLPPPPPPS
+743 
-757 PPPPPPL
+757 
-764 PPLPPM
+764 
-770 QMNIPFQYNESSSSS
+770 
-785 SSIMVHNIGI
+785 
-795 SARERSPEYMVA
+795 REGSPEYMVA

-838 VGVKQRKRKH
+838 IKQRKRKH
-848 KRKSLDVENLEIS
+848 KRKSLDIENPDLQA
-861 TQPEVHRRITI
+861 QPEVHRRITI

-882 DVASDSSPQMF
+882 DAASKSSPQMF

-899 TEITTPPTT
+899 TEITPPPPTLKLLPPPPLPPPST
-908 IVHMFPTPTVVPSSQ
+908 NVVP
-923 SMNLSSIENY
+923 MNATSNINVNNNTRLQ
-933 PTVTTAV
+933 A
-940 TTVPSTVIGSSLS
+940 
-953 GNSRLSLSGKK
+953 GNVKRGKDA
-964 TKEMDLLTQCHVCDG
+964 DLLTQCNVCDTPG
-979 SGSGQNLVMCDE
+979 TSQNLVMCDE

-1022 PSASENEN
+1022 PSASESET

>member
-1 MSQDDDVGFLY
+1 MNNSF
-12 KTMIERDPKKR
+12 ERDPKKR
-23 RVKPVESAQTS
+23 RVKPVESAHQS

-48 FRIEDHCDESD
+48 FRIEDHCEESD

-67 DGKDGEVDECS
+67 GGKEE
-78 AADSDDSDLVDPLI
+78 DDSGESDNSLEDPLI
-92 VGNRNHAGSND
+92 VSKSNAGMTV
-103 GGITRVDV
+103 GDV
-111 IEQAREQAMKG
+111 IEQARQQAAKG
-122 GQLDDKLSKMLI
+122 VHLDEKLAKMLI

-187 ACSAGVDDPSC
+187 ACSAGIEDPSC

-252 TCSLCEDSRY
+252 QCSLCEDSRY

-332 EYRQQLLKR
+332 QYRQQLLKQ
-341 PCHLDTEDQQR
+341 PDHFDTEEQRR
-352 IQRKLSK
+352 IQRKLAK
-359 HRHKYLAHKLS
+359 HRHKYLAHKAS
-370 RSSPW
+370 RPPPW

-402 GIDTVA
+402 GIDTAA

-441 DRNIRVT
+441 DRNLRVT
-448 SMKRKLQ
+448 SMKRRLQ

-460 NSELLSEQ
+460 NSQLLNEQ
-468 QRLDKKYD
+468 QRLDRRYD

-481 NEEQIRINVTMKE
+481 NEEQIRVNVTLKE
-494 KIEFYHQVI
+494 KIDMYHQVL
-503 RLIGGGGYVKPLPLI
+503 RASGYVKPLPMV
-518 GDISKPPSR
+518 GDLAKPRIAP
-527 AQTRTGG
+527 TLGTG

-544 MGVGFPLPVSKG
+544 MGVGFPLPVGKG
-556 SEGGR
+556 GEGAR

-566 SSQAQQINHK
+566 SSQAQDQNHK
-576 PELTLRHQCGI
+576 VELTLRHQCGI
-587 CRRSTNQ
+587 CRRATNQ

-612 NPPLLRMPKKTKL
+612 SPPLSRMPKKTKL
-625 MGWQCSECDRE
+625 MGWQCSECDKE

-654 HCKEDT
+654 HCKDEINSTPTPLQDIQQNPAT
-660 NNIITPPL
+660 PSTPATPKNSSICSSANVTTSETPTTPKLTFKPMGPQPSVPEPMQVDGFSYNQQKIQNNVSITP
-668 SSSQEFNDVALIP
+668 
-681 SSSSSLSNSNPIMIT
+681 
-696 TTATTNS
+696 
-703 KLTTTNIRTEID
+703 
-715 ATSRLAF
+715 
-722 KSMPMQHHQQVTPHS
+722 
-737 HQFVNQ
+737 
-743 PSLSLSLPPPPPPS
+743 
-757 PPPPPPL
+757 
-764 PPLPPM
+764 
-770 QMNIPFQYNESSSSS
+770 
-785 SSIMVHNIGI
+785 
-795 SARERSPEYMVA
+795 REGSPEYMVA
-807 SADGTESVSQ
+807 SADGIESVSQ

-838 VGVKQRKRKH
+838 VKQRKRKH
-848 KRKSLDVENLEIS
+848 KRKSMDIENPEN
-861 TQPEVHRRITI
+861 TGQPEIHRRITI
-872 KIKPIPRPDG
+872 KIKPIPRPEG
-882 DVASDSSPQMF
+882 DIASESSPQMF

-899 TEITTPPTT
+899 TEITSPPPPPVFPAPLPPPPPTP
-908 IVHMFPTPTVVPSSQ
+908 VTPLHTP
-923 SMNLSSIENY
+923 
-933 PTVTTAV
+933 
-940 TTVPSTVIGSSLS
+940 GSSY
-953 GNSRLSLSGKK
+953 NSRLLSGGVKK
-964 TKEMDLLTQCHVCDG
+964 NKESDLLTQCNVCETPG
-979 SGSGQNLVMCDE
+979 TPQNLVMCDE

-1022 PSASENEN
+1022 PSASESEN

>member
-1 MSQDDDVGFLY
+1 MSQEDDVGFLY

-23 RVKPVESAQTS
+23 RVKPIRSAQQS

-48 FRIEDHCDESD
+48 FRIEDHCEESD

-67 DGKDGEVDECS
+67 IGKEEDGSEE
-78 AADSDDSDLVDPLI
+78 SDDSLVDPLLSTKENTGLT
-92 VGNRNHAGSND
+92 VG
-103 GGITRVDV
+103 DV
-111 IEQAREQAMKG
+111 IEQARQQAIKG
-122 GQLDDKLSKMLI
+122 GPLDEKLNKMLI

-152 DGCGVTVHE
+152 DGCGVSVHE

-187 ACSAGVDDPSC
+187 ACSAGIEDPSC

-234 RLASV
+234 RLSSV
-239 TLFEMAYSKWGSK
+239 TLFEMAYSKWGAK
-252 TCSLCEDSRY
+252 QCSLCEDARF

-308 CKLHSDKTL
+308 CKLHSDKLL

-326 ALQIRA
+326 ALQLRA
-332 EYRQQLLKR
+332 QYRQQLLKQ
-341 PCHLDTEDQQR
+341 PNHLDTEEQRR
-352 IQRKLSK
+352 IQRKLAK
-359 HRHKYLAHKLS
+359 HRHKYLAHKAS
-370 RSSPW
+370 RPPPW

-402 GIDTVA
+402 GVDTAA

-441 DRNIRVT
+441 DRNLRVT
-448 SMKRKLQ
+448 SMKRRLQ

-460 NSELLSEQ
+460 NSQLLNEQ
-468 QRLDKKYD
+468 QRLDRKYD

-481 NEEQIRINVTMKE
+481 NEEQIRVNVTLKE
-494 KIEFYHQVI
+494 KIDMYHQML
-503 RLIGGGGYVKPLPLI
+503 RNSGYVKPLPLI
-518 GDISKPPSR
+518 ADLAKPRIAP
-527 AQTRTGG
+527 TLGTG

-544 MGVGFPLPVSKG
+544 MGVGFPLPVGKG
-556 SEGGR
+556 AEGIR

-566 SSQAQQINHK
+566 SSQAHDQNHK
-576 PELTLRHQCGI
+576 SELTLRHQCGI

-612 NPPLLRMPKKTKL
+612 SPPLSRMPKKTKL
-625 MGWQCSECDRE
+625 MGWQCSECDKE
-636 SSGSEVEH
+636 SSGSEVER

-654 HCKEDT
+654 HCKDDSNLTSTPPQEIQAPMTPTTPTTSKNASTPLNNVTNVTVPDTPTTPKLTIKPMCPQPSVTEQIQLAESTHNQQCT
-660 NNIITPPL
+660 NNIT
-668 SSSQEFNDVALIP
+668 
-681 SSSSSLSNSNPIMIT
+681 IT
-696 TTATTNS
+696 T
-703 KLTTTNIRTEID
+703 
-715 ATSRLAF
+715 
-722 KSMPMQHHQQVTPHS
+722 
-737 HQFVNQ
+737 
-743 PSLSLSLPPPPPPS
+743 
-757 PPPPPPL
+757 
-764 PPLPPM
+764 
-770 QMNIPFQYNESSSSS
+770 
-785 SSIMVHNIGI
+785 
-795 SARERSPEYMVA
+795 REGSPEYMVA

-838 VGVKQRKRKH
+838 VKQRKRKH
-848 KRKSLDVENLEIS
+848 KRKSLDIENPDLQA
-861 TQPEVHRRITI
+861 QPEVHRRITI

-882 DVASDSSPQMF
+882 DVASKSSPQMF

-899 TEITTPPTT
+899 TEITPPPPTLKLLPPPLPPPTT
-908 IVHMFPTPTVVPSSQ
+908 NVVTMNTSSNSNVNNNTRLQ
-923 SMNLSSIENY
+923 
-933 PTVTTAV
+933 T
-940 TTVPSTVIGSSLS
+940 
-953 GNSRLSLSGKK
+953 GNVKRGKDA
-964 TKEMDLLTQCHVCDG
+964 DLLTQCNVCDTPG
-979 SGSGQNLVMCDE
+979 TSQNLVMCDE

-1022 PSASENEN
+1022 PSASESET

>member
-1 MSQDDDVGFLY
+1 MSQEDDVGFLY

-48 FRIEDHCDESD
+48 FRIEDHCEESD
-59 DDSVDSND
+59 DDSVDSHD
-67 DGKDGEVDECS
+67 DGKDNAGSDE
-78 AADSDDSDLVDPLI
+78 SDDSMGDPLM
-92 VGNRNHAGSND
+92 VGKSN
-103 GGITRVDV
+103 TDV
-111 IEQAREQAMKG
+111 TVNDIIEKARQQAAEG
-122 GQLDDKLSKMLI
+122 EILDEKLAKMLI

-187 ACSAGVDDPSC
+187 ACSAGIENPSC

-252 TCSLCEDSRY
+252 SCSLCEDARF

-332 EYRQQLLKR
+332 QYRQELLKQ
-341 PCHLDTEDQQR
+341 PGHLDTEEQRR
-352 IQRKLSK
+352 IQRKLAK
-359 HRHKYLAHKLS
+359 HRHKYLAHKAS
-370 RSSPW
+370 KQPPW

-387 SASACRQLAK
+387 SASACRQLAR

-402 GIDTVA
+402 GIETAA

-441 DRNIRVT
+441 DRNLRVI

-455 ELLDI
+455 ELLDV
-460 NSELLSEQ
+460 NTQLLTDQ
-468 QRLDKKYD
+468 QRLDRRYD

-481 NEEQIRINVTMKE
+481 NEEQIRINVTLKE
-494 KIEFYHQVI
+494 KIELYHQVI
-503 RLIGGGGYVKPLPLI
+503 RLAGYVKPLPLI
-518 GDISKPPSR
+518 GDLSKPRVP
-527 AQTRTGG
+527 TLGTG

-556 SEGGR
+556 SEGAR

-566 SSQAQQINHK
+566 SSQAMELTQK

-587 CRRSTNQ
+587 CRRATNQ

-612 NPPLLRMPKKTKL
+612 SPPLSRMPKKTKL
-625 MGWQCSECDRE
+625 MGWQCSECDKE

-654 HCKEDT
+654 HCKDEVVPSEESQLPS
-660 NNIITPPL
+660 TPSTPT
-668 SSSQEFNDVALIP
+668 SSKAVIP
-681 SSSSSLSNSNPIMIT
+681 TVVIPEPQPMP
-696 TTATTNS
+696 
-703 KLTTTNIRTEID
+703 KLTI
-715 ATSRLAF
+715 
-722 KSMPMQHHQQVTPHS
+722 KPMIIPQPPVAEPVQVENSPY
-737 HQFVNQ
+737 V
-743 PSLSLSLPPPPPPS
+743 PPS
-757 PPPPPPL
+757 VTVPI
-764 PPLPPM
+764 
-770 QMNIPFQYNESSSSS
+770 IP
-785 SSIMVHNIGI
+785 
-795 SARERSPEYMVA
+795 REGSPQYMVA

-838 VGVKQRKRKH
+838 IKQRKRKH
-848 KRKSLDVENLEIS
+848 KRKSLDVENPDG
-861 TQPEVHRRITI
+861 QPEIHRRITI
-872 KIKPIPRPDG
+872 KIKPIPRPEG
-882 DVASDSSPQMF
+882 SEVSDSSPQMF

-899 TEITTPPTT
+899 TEITTPPPPPPPALVFPVPVPVPPPPPPPVPQTS
-908 IVHMFPTPTVVPSSQ
+908 PTPPAPIIINNPITPVVVNTSS
-923 SMNLSSIENY
+923 
-933 PTVTTAV
+933 
-940 TTVPSTVIGSSLS
+940 
-953 GNSRLSLSGKK
+953 NSRLSSGKK
-964 TKEMDLLTQCHVCDG
+964 VKDAELLTHCTVCG
-979 SGSGQNLVMCDE
+979 STGTSQNIVMCDE

-999 CLDPPVKK
+999 CLEPPVKK

-1022 PSASENEN
+1022 PSVSNT

>member
-1 MSQDDDVGFLY
+1 MSQEDDVGFLY

-23 RVKPVESAQTS
+23 RVKPVGSAQS

-48 FRIEDHCDESD
+48 FRIEDHCEESD

-67 DGKDGEVDECS
+67 IGKEEEDVSEQ
-78 AADSDDSDLVDPLI
+78 SDDSLEDPLLKKKENPNLT
-92 VGNRNHAGSND
+92 VG
-103 GGITRVDV
+103 DV
-111 IEQAREQAMKG
+111 IEQARQQALKG
-122 GQLDDKLSKMLI
+122 GSLEDKLNKMLI

-145 INEIVEC
+145 VNEIVEC
-152 DGCGVTVHE
+152 DGCGVSVHE

-187 ACSAGVDDPSC
+187 ACSAGIEDPSC

-234 RLASV
+234 RLSSV
-239 TLFEMAYSKWGSK
+239 TLFEMAYSKWGAK
-252 TCSLCEDSRY
+252 QCSLCEDARF

-326 ALQIRA
+326 ALQLRA
-332 EYRQQLLKR
+332 QYRQQLLKQ
-341 PCHLDTEDQQR
+341 PNHLDTEEQRR
-352 IQRKLSK
+352 IQRKLAK
-359 HRHKYLAHKLS
+359 HRHKYLAHKAS
-370 RSSPW
+370 RPPPW

-387 SASACRQLAK
+387 SASACRQLAR

-402 GIDTVA
+402 GVDTAA

-441 DRNIRVT
+441 DRNLRVT
-448 SMKRKLQ
+448 SMKRRLQ

-460 NSELLSEQ
+460 NSQLLNEQ
-468 QRLDKKYD
+468 QRLDRRYD

-481 NEEQIRINVTMKE
+481 NEEQIRINVTIKE
-494 KIEFYHQVI
+494 KIEMYHQV
-503 RLIGGGGYVKPLPLI
+503 LQSSGYVKPLPQITDLA
-518 GDISKPPSR
+518 KPRIAP
-527 AQTRTGG
+527 TLGTG

-544 MGVGFPLPVSKG
+544 MGVGFPLPVGKG
-556 SEGGR
+556 TEGVR

-566 SSQAQQINHK
+566 SSQAQDQNHK
-576 PELTLRHQCGI
+576 GELTLRHQCGI

-612 NPPLLRMPKKTKL
+612 SPPLSRMPKKTKL
-625 MGWQCSECDRE
+625 MGWQCSECDKE
-636 SSGSEVEH
+636 SSGSEVER

-654 HCKEDT
+654 HCKDDLNLTSTPTPLQEVQLPTTPTTPSTSKNSSDNLNSITNATTPDT
-660 NNIITPPL
+660 PTTPKVTIKPVGP
-668 SSSQEFNDVALIP
+668 QPP
-681 SSSSSLSNSNPIMIT
+681 SSTPIQSSEPIYNQQPINNVTIT
-696 TTATTNS
+696 
-703 KLTTTNIRTEID
+703 
-715 ATSRLAF
+715 
-722 KSMPMQHHQQVTPHS
+722 
-737 HQFVNQ
+737 
-743 PSLSLSLPPPPPPS
+743 
-757 PPPPPPL
+757 
-764 PPLPPM
+764 
-770 QMNIPFQYNESSSSS
+770 
-785 SSIMVHNIGI
+785 
-795 SARERSPEYMVA
+795 REGSPEYMVA

-817 RSAKKRRREKHK
+817 RSAKKRRRYVKYVYLHINMNHNIFSNFIREKHK

-838 VGVKQRKRKH
+838 IKQRKRKH
-848 KRKSLDVENLEIS
+848 KRKSLDVENPEGQS
-861 TQPEVHRRITI
+861 QPEIHRRITI
-872 KIKPIPRPDG
+872 KIKPIPRPEG
-882 DVASDSSPQMF
+882 DVASESSPQMF

-899 TEITTPPTT
+899 TEITSPP
-908 IVHMFPTPTVVPSSQ
+908 PLPKLPPPPPVPPLPS
-923 SMNLSSIENY
+923 N
-933 PTVTTAV
+933 
-940 TTVPSTVIGSSLS
+940 TVPVTANVSTNNT
-953 GNSRLSLSGKK
+953 NSRTSTGNGKRGK
-964 TKEMDLLTQCHVCDG
+964 DTDLLTHCNVCDM
-979 SGSGQNLVMCDE
+979 SGTSQNLVMCDE

-1022 PSASENEN
+1022 PSASESET

>member
-1 MSQDDDVGFLY
+1 MSQDDVGFLY

-23 RVKPVESAQTS
+23 KVKPVESAQQS

-48 FRIEDHCDESD
+48 FRIEDHSEESD

-67 DGKDGEVDECS
+67 VGKEEEAES
-78 AADSDDSDLVDPLI
+78 EESDDDLLEDPLLGGKHNANLT
-92 VGNRNHAGSND
+92 VG
-103 GGITRVDV
+103 DV
-111 IEQAREQAMKG
+111 MEQARQQALKSSIFEE
-122 GQLDDKLSKMLI
+122 KLNKLLI

-145 INEIVEC
+145 TNEIVEC
-152 DGCGVTVHE
+152 DGCGVSVHE

-187 ACSAGVDDPSC
+187 ACSAGIEDPSC

-234 RLASV
+234 RLTSV
-239 TLFEMAYSKWGSK
+239 TLFEMQYTKWGAK
-252 TCSLCEDSRY
+252 QCSLCEDSRY

-267 CIECDAGMCH
+267 CIECDAGLCH

-308 CKLHSDKTL
+308 CKLHSDKSL
-317 VRRRRRNWL
+317 VRRRRRNFL
-326 ALQIRA
+326 AFQLRVQQ
-332 EYRQQLLKR
+332 RQQMLKQ
-341 PCHLDTEDQQR
+341 PNHLDTDEHRR
-352 IQRKLSK
+352 IERKLGK
-359 HRHKYLAHKLS
+359 HRHKYLAHKAS
-370 RSSPW
+370 RQPPW

-387 SASACRQLAK
+387 SASACRQLAR

-402 GIDTVA
+402 DVDTTA
-408 LEAQEAQLVAL
+408 LEAQEAQVVAL
-419 VDVRKKWHIPPAFS
+419 VDVRKKWHIAPAFS

-441 DRNIRVT
+441 DRNLRMT
-448 SMKRKLQ
+448 SMKRRLQ

-460 NSELLSEQ
+460 NSQLL
-468 QRLDKKYD
+468 
-476 EVMKD
+476 
-481 NEEQIRINVTMKE
+481 NEEQKIERKYKEVKKDKEERVRMNTTLKE
-494 KIEFYHQVI
+494 KIEMYHLV
-503 RLIGGGGYVKPLPLI
+503 LKNAGYTKPLPLLA
-518 GDISKPPSR
+518 DLLTKPKIAP
-527 AQTRTGG
+527 TLGTGTGG
-534 LGVPTAAALK
+534 TLGVPTAAALK
-544 MGVGFPLPVSKG
+544 MGVGFPLTMGKG
-556 SEGGR
+556 AEGAR

-566 SSQAQQINHK
+566 SSQAQEQNHK
-576 PELTLRHQCGI
+576 GELTLRHQCGI

-612 NPPLLRMPKKTKL
+612 SPPLSRMPKKTRL
-625 MGWQCSECDRE
+625 MGWQCSECDKE

-654 HCKEDT
+654 HCKDDANMT
-660 NNIITPPL
+660 LTPPQETSATL
-668 SSSQEFNDVALIP
+668 STPTTSKN
-681 SSSSSLSNSNPIMIT
+681 SSSSVTNVAVPDTPT
-696 TTATTNS
+696 TP
-703 KLTTTNIRTEID
+703 KLTIKPMGPQPTAVEPAQAAESAYNQQSVNNITITR
-715 ATSRLAF
+715 A
-722 KSMPMQHHQQVTPHS
+722 
-737 HQFVNQ
+737 
-743 PSLSLSLPPPPPPS
+743 
-757 PPPPPPL
+757 
-764 PPLPPM
+764 
-770 QMNIPFQYNESSSSS
+770 
-785 SSIMVHNIGI
+785 G
-795 SARERSPEYMVA
+795 SPEYMVA

-817 RSAKKRRREKHK
+817 RSGKKRRREKHK

-838 VGVKQRKRKH
+838 VKQRKRKH
-848 KRKSLDVENLEIS
+848 KRKSLDIENPEVQS
-861 TQPEVHRRITI
+861 QPEVHRRITI
-872 KIKPIPRPDG
+872 KIKPIPRPEG
-882 DVASDSSPQMF
+882 EVASESSPQMF

-899 TEITTPPTT
+899 TEITLPPPPLPPPAAS
-908 IVHMFPTPTVVPSSQ
+908 VPPPPPPPPVNASVNSSSRWPTG
-923 SMNLSSIENY
+923 
-933 PTVTTAV
+933 TAK
-940 TTVPSTVIGSSLS
+940 
-953 GNSRLSLSGKK
+953 RGKD
-964 TKEMDLLTQCHVCDG
+964 TDLLTQCKVCDTPG
-979 SGSGQNLVMCDE
+979 TNQNLVMCDE

-1022 PSASENEN
+1022 PSE